1 MVRNRTR
8 FCEHANQILR
18 NFVLNSARNRTRF
31 CASPVPESAGITSG
45 CPQSYPQF
53 ERSNR
58 GAPVFFCHRR
68 THFCVRKR
76 NWSRSGLGYRAD
88 RTRFCGSGRGAVCTK
103 RTQICVVLTDG
114 PICAPTNMGIARK
127 QAHASAIRG
136 KFGPYP
142 ILRACCGGCL
152 RDRGGRGPAVSQLS
166 SLKAPECGDGVMCRG
181 AAGPRAVPVSAGKRL
196 VSQRLGVWTLASG
209 VPISAKVGALTL
221 EKPYPFLRSRLHVEA
236 YPFLRAVPQKW
247 VRFAAC
253 RFSGVAETGT
263 RRVSPPGRG
272 RADSRAAV
280 ADCMHPYPFLRTRS
294 QK

>member
-31 CASPVPESAGITSG
+31 CASPVPESAGTTLG

-53 ERSNR
+53 ERRNR

-114 PICAPTNMGIARK
+114 PICAPINMGIARK

-152 RDRGGRGPAVSQLS
+152 RDRGGQGSSRIATFIAESARVRRRCDVPRGRRASCRTRF
-166 SLKAPECGDGVMCRG
+166 CGKKGLFPKG
-181 AAGPRAVPVSAGKRL
+181 
-196 VSQRLGVWTLASG
+196 LAYG
-209 VPISAKVGALTL
+209 H
-221 EKPYPFLRSRLHVEA
+221 LHPA
-236 YPFLRAVPQKW
+236 YPFLRRW
-247 VRFAAC
+247 
-253 RFSGVAETGT
+253 
-263 RRVSPPGRG
+263 GR
-272 RADSRAAV
+272 
-280 ADCMHPYPFLRTRS
+280 
-294 QK
+294 